1 MILLDNGPDSED
13 TVFCERHWQKDYPKI
28 KDNRKLSPS
37 DPSYVIDCIKSSLLF
52 TVPTAP
58 RKTVR
63 AHSEMKNIA
72 TGELCLLDQE
82 TELKILT
89 MFSKNRSLLISA
101 ILVLL

>member
-1 MILLDNGPDSED
+1 MILLYNNPDSEG

-63 AHSEMKNIA
+63 AHSEIKNIPSC
-72 TGELCLLDQE
+72 ELCLLEQE

-89 MFSKNRSLLISA
+89 MFNKNRSLLILA